1 MKQMFIVGHG
11 GPEKLQLRQ
20 SPDPSPAQGEVR
32 IRVKAS
38 GINFADIL
46 ARQDLYPDAPRIPCV
61 VGYEVSGTV
70 DAVGPGS
77 GQSWIDRDVFALT
90 RFGGYSDAVVVP
102 EKHVFPKP
110 ASLSHEQAAAIPV
123 NYLTAWQLLVV
134 MGSLKREE
142 TVLVHNVGGGV
153 GLAAID
159 IARHI
164 GSTIYGTASSAKHAF
179 LFERGVHEA
188 IDYRAKDWVVE
199 LDRLTN
205 GKGVALVIDPLG
217 GNHWKKSYKAL
228 RSTGRLGM
236 FGVSVATTSKLPGH
250 LRLLQL
256 ALGTP
261 FFHPLALMNANKSGA
276 VTRKGASGRKRRRAL
291 DAFTKEVYAE
301 WHHLPLESARRQFG
315 FERKEFTYAAVATYC
330 SWRTFRCH
338 RTQDG
343 PRTASWPGRCSH
355 LDGSGADESV
365 GLFVRPRHLRHPAR
379 VPISARR

>member
-1 MKQMFIVGHG
+1 MKQMFIVGYG
-11 GPEKLQLRQ
+11 GPEKLKLRQ

-46 ARQDLYPDAPRIPCV
+46 ARQGLYPDAPRIPCV

-90 RFGGYSDAVVVP
+90 RFGGYSDVVVVP

-205 GKGVALVIDPLG
+205 GKGVALITDPLG

-236 FGVSVATTSKLPGH
+236 FGVSVATTSKLPGP
-250 LRLLQL
+250 LRLLPL

-261 FFHPLALMNANKSGA
+261 FFHPLALMNANKSVFGVNLGHMWHESDMIA
-276 VTRKGASGRKRRRAL
+276 GWMEILLKGVADDWVRPHVDKS
-291 DAFTKEVYAE
+291 F
-301 WHHLPLESARRQFG
+301 PLAQAGEAQTYIE
-315 FERKEFTYAAVATYC
+315 ERKNIGKVVLTT
-330 SWRTFRCH
+330 
-338 RTQDG
+338 
-343 PRTASWPGRCSH
+343 
-355 LDGSGADESV
+355 
-365 GLFVRPRHLRHPAR
+365 
-379 VPISARR
+379 